1 MEKRV
6 TSGSS
11 SKTQVSTRSLKDIDV
26 FDVKNQKSFLSIN
39 TNPSAAAASVT
50 IQPKEKIA
58 DTNEI
63 NKSNEYPIRQISDED
78 ELIEN
83 PSTPTSDNTSNSQ
96 KTNVDSESLDI
107 KKVFKYV
114 TIPGLMLGFFVT
126 IAGIFV
132 GVIGAFGGFNFLILS
147 L

>member
-1 MEKRV
+1 MEKIV

-26 FDVKNQKSFLSIN
+26 FDAKNQKSFLSIN
-39 TNPSAAAASVT
+39 TNPSAAASVT
-50 IQPKEKIA
+50 IQPKEKNA

-63 NKSNEYPIRQISDED
+63 NKSNEYSIRQISDED

-96 KTNVDSESLDI
+96 KTSVDSESMDI

-132 GVIGAFGGFNFLILS
+132 GVIGAFGGFYFIIMS

>member
-26 FDVKNQKSFLSIN
+26 FDAKNQKSFLSIN
-39 TNPSAAAASVT
+39 TNPSAAASVT
-50 IQPKEKIA
+50 IQPKEKNA

-132 GVIGAFGGFNFLILS
+132 GVIGAFGGFYFFILS